1 MVYAVP
7 VNEEPSRCELSGD
20 GNVSLCHAVMME
32 LLQGMRMARNF
43 LIFVVQYIAE

>member
-20 GNVSLCHAVMME
+20 GNVSLCHDGVIT
-32 LLQGMRMARNF
+32 RNKNG
-43 LIFVVQYIAE
+43 